1 MKSGATLTLKQI
13 FVGLDKS
20 TLDTLRLVARRQ
32 TYPAQTILCRQ
43 GDIGDTFYIIVDGQV
58 AVSQQLDDGEER
70 LLAVLG
76 PNQSFGEMALIDDT
90 PRMATC
96 TTIKTAIVLEI
107 TEAVFDRLVES
118 NPVVAYTVM
127 RRILAT
133 TREND
138 RRAIADLQTKNE
150 ALAQAY
156 AALQAAQAEL
166 VEKERLERELELAA
180 AVQRQLLPGELPK
193 LVDYEFAA
201 FLEPARHVGG
211 DFYDVIPLDETHVG
225 LLIADVADKG
235 FHAALFM
242 AVTRTLFFQEGKRSL
257 SPSQVALAVHRGML
271 AVAAAA
277 DVFVT
282 AFYGVL
288 HRPDGRL
295 IYVRAGHDRPLLYR
309 AGQGVAMLAGDG
321 RFLGMIPDLS
331 LTEHTIQLLP
341 GDRLLLYSDG
351 VTDAVNRPGA
361 QYGSQRLAAALAGG
375 GHLAAPDLVAHI
387 AADVADF
394 RQGTALFDDLTLLAV
409 AVKEA

>member
-1 MKSGATLTLKQI
+1 MKSGATFTLKQT

-20 TLDTLRLVARRQ
+20 TLDTLRMVARRQ
-32 TYPAQTILCRQ
+32 TYPAQAILCRQ
-43 GDIGDTFYIIVDGQV
+43 GDIGDTFYIVVAGQV
-58 AVSQQLDDGEER
+58 AVSQQLEDGEER
-70 LLAVLG
+70 LLAVIG

-96 TTIKTAIVLEI
+96 TTIRTTTVLEI
-107 TEAVFDRLVES
+107 TEAVFDRLVET
-118 NPVVAYTVM
+118 NPVVAYTM
-127 RRILAT
+127 TQRILAT

-138 RRAIADLQTKNE
+138 RRAITDLQVKNE

-180 AVQRQLLPGELPK
+180 AVQRQLLPGKLPQ
-193 LVDYEFAA
+193 LPGYGFAA
-201 FLEPARHVGG
+201 FLEPARQVGG
-211 DFYDVIPLDETHVG
+211 DFYDVIPLDEAHVG

-271 AVAAAA
+271 GVAAAA

-288 HRPDGRL
+288 HRPSGRL
-295 IYVRAGHDRPLLYR
+295 TYVRAGHDRPLLYR
-309 AGQGVAMLAGDG
+309 AAQGAVTLTGDG
-321 RFLGMIPDLS
+321 RFLGMLPDLS
-331 LTEHTIQLLP
+331 LTEHTIQLQS

-351 VTDAVNRPGA
+351 VTDAANRLGL
-361 QYGSQRLAAALAGG
+361 QYSSQRLAAALVSG

-387 AADVADF
+387 AADVDDF
-394 RQGTALFDDLTLLAV
+394 CQGTASFDDLTLLV
-409 AVKEA
+409 VEVKEV